1 MGPCLANAAT
11 AAADAAYPSTDLFG
25 HKQEIK
31 VPDRGGGSTYL
42 NLIFVHTQMEK
53 CFWQKCNKGMMV
65 HTTANNRTWDSRGQS
80 DAEAAE
86 RKSGQGQKMNR
97 YLSFLFLI

>member
-42 NLIFVHTQMEK
+42 NLIPVHTQMEK
-53 CFWQKCNKGMMV
+53 CF
-65 HTTANNRTWDSRGQS
+65 
-80 DAEAAE
+80 
-86 RKSGQGQKMNR
+86 
-97 YLSFLFLI
+97 